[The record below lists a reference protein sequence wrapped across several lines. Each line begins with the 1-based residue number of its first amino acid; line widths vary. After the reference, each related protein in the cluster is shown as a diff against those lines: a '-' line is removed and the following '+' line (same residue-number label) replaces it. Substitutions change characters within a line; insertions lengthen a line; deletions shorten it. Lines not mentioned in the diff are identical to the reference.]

1 MGKCSRCKYF
11 DYDEIWDGEEEIELF
26 CCSKG
31 HDEHIGWNTEPCEDY
46 EEDERWQT
54 LSMSI

>member
-1 MGKCSRCKYF
+1 MAKCSGCKHF

-46 EEDERWQT
+46 EEDERCT
-54 LSMSI
+54 NIL